1 MVREYETARVEDR
14 GEGLLLLTLNR
25 PEAANAM
32 NTQMGR
38 DLLAFFDAVN
48 AAPAQ
53 TRSIVM
59 TGAGE
64 RAFCAG
70 GDLKERNGMTDE
82 AWQDQHLLFER
93 MIRAFI
99 GCPVPVIG
107 AVNGAAYAGGCELA
121 LCCDFIYAAETARFA
136 LTEVTLGIM
145 PGAGGTQNLPRAV
158 GERRAK
164 EIILT
169 GRPFTAAEACE
180 WGMVNRVCA
189 PGTVVDEALET
200 ARRIADNA
208 PISVRQAKH
217 AIHFGMQ
224 TGPRQRHDA
233 RNRGLQPHG
242 PDRGPPRRH
251 RLLQRKAQTAVQGPL
266 TAGGPTQLAMHLAG
280 SMPRC
285 RRPRQSR
292 PPRPRCIAPPPGPG
306 LGSARV
312 PGRRPHP
319 RSDGRLR
326 AALAD
331 RPEHGK
337 LSGGRSPPRPRSSPR
352 KRQSK
357 RLRAFRAGPSP
368 ARAGPTPPVSP
379 DLSGRDQVS
388 PTPSTQSRSRSQVST
403 ERQYNASMAIT

>member
-1 MVREYETARVEDR
+1 MDREYETVRIDDR

-25 PEAANAM
+25 PEVANAL

-38 DLLAFFDAVN
+38 DLLAFFDEIN

-53 TRSIVM
+53 RRCIVL

-145 PGAGGTQNLPRAV
+145 PGAGGTQNLPRSV

-169 GRPFTAAEACE
+169 GRPFTAAEAHE
-180 WGMVNRVCA
+180 WGMVNRLCA
-189 PGTVVDEALET
+189 PGRVVEEAIET
-200 ARRIADNA
+200 GRRIADNA

-224 TGPRQRHDA
+224 MDLASGMMLEIEAYNRMVPTEDRREGVLAFNEKRKPRF
-233 RNRGLQPHG
+233 
-242 PDRGPPRRH
+242 
-251 RLLQRKAQTAVQGPL
+251 K
-266 TAGGPTQLAMHLAG
+266 
-280 SMPRC
+280 
-285 RRPRQSR
+285 
-292 PPRPRCIAPPPGPG
+292 
-306 LGSARV
+306 
-312 PGRRPHP
+312 GR
-319 RSDGRLR
+319 
-326 AALAD
+326 
-331 RPEHGK
+331 
-337 LSGGRSPPRPRSSPR
+337 
-352 KRQSK
+352 
-357 RLRAFRAGPSP
+357 
-368 ARAGPTPPVSP
+368 
-379 DLSGRDQVS
+379 
-388 PTPSTQSRSRSQVST
+388 
-403 ERQYNASMAIT
+403 

>member
-1 MVREYETARVEDR
+1 MNREYETARVEDR

-25 PEAANAM
+25 PDAANAM

-38 DLLAFFDAVN
+38 DLLAFFDDVN

-53 TRSIVM
+53 HRCILL

-70 GDLKERNGMTDE
+70 GDLKERNGMTDQ

-121 LCCDFIYAAETARFA
+121 LCCDFIYASETARFA

-169 GRPFTAAEACE
+169 GRPFTAAEAYE
-180 WGMVNRVCA
+180 WGMVNRLCA
-189 PGTVVDEALET
+189 PGRVVEDALET
-200 ARRIADNA
+200 GRRIADNA

-224 TGPRQRHDA
+224 MDVASGMMLEIEAYNRMVPTEDRREGVLAFNEKRKPRFTGR
-233 RNRGLQPHG
+233 
-242 PDRGPPRRH
+242 
-251 RLLQRKAQTAVQGPL
+251 
-266 TAGGPTQLAMHLAG
+266 
-280 SMPRC
+280 
-285 RRPRQSR
+285 
-292 PPRPRCIAPPPGPG
+292 
-306 LGSARV
+306 
-312 PGRRPHP
+312 
-319 RSDGRLR
+319 
-326 AALAD
+326 
-331 RPEHGK
+331 
-337 LSGGRSPPRPRSSPR
+337 
-352 KRQSK
+352 
-357 RLRAFRAGPSP
+357 
-368 ARAGPTPPVSP
+368 
-379 DLSGRDQVS
+379 
-388 PTPSTQSRSRSQVST
+388 
-403 ERQYNASMAIT
+403 